1 MALTRRSFLELLGA
15 STAWAVTYSCA
26 PRDGGLGEPSPA
38 ASDGDIGPADPSIV
52 NYTDWLFIH
61 PDGSVTAHTGR
72 VELGQGLTSV
82 LSNILSQALEID
94 PETVHL
100 VMGDTDS
107 CPDDGP
113 TSGSAAT
120 RLVGWGYWRA
130 CDRLRDHLVQR
141 AADLLSVPVDQLL
154 YRDGAVVG
162 RWRQDLRVAIGDL
175 ADGAVHL
182 PMADAG
188 VPGPSPNRY
197 TDLGT
202 LNVNGEA
209 IVTGTQV
216 YTGDLFPGS
225 VAYASWLLPD
235 YHVQLTRL
243 ESADLDAA
251 GRQPGV
257 VHAERFSNTAM
268 VVGDSYSAVA
278 RGCSA
283 AQPTWKTPR
292 RSRQLDVEAEI
303 RAGAELRRVIEANGD
318 PDRELADS
326 PVAVAETYITQYAS
340 QVPIETETAVAD
352 VDGGR
357 VTVWASTQAP
367 FRARG
372 RVAARL
378 GIPEDTVRVIN
389 MPVGGGFGVKV
400 GTQAPE
406 IAAEIARAARR
417 RVKLVYSRDQQ
428 FRSRARYK
436 EAVVADIATGV
447 TRDGRLLAR
456 TLDLYQDEGHGS
468 TETYDIPAVRTRLF
482 ATTMPARHG
491 VMRGTSFVQTGFAVE
506 SHTDV
511 VADEVGLDPLVFR
524 KKNVHFS
531 AFIPL
536 LDACAERIGYGVR
549 VLPEDHGV
557 GVAICV
563 HGGRQLGAVAAE
575 VAVDRSTG
583 VVSVVRLDGA
593 FDVGL
598 VINRNT
604 LTANTKGAMLFGLG
618 YALFEEVRLDGY
630 QAFVRGLGDYRIPR
644 FSDLPAIEISFHDNL
659 VDQPMPRGCGELPV
673 IPTLAAIA
681 NAVRRAVGLRF
692 HTLPITPERVL
703 AGLRDPKAVS
713 RQA

>member
-26 PRDGGLGEPSPA
+26 PGEAPPAEAPPA
-38 ASDGDIGPADPSIV
+38 APNDEPRPSEPYIV

-82 LSNILSQALEID
+82 LSNILGQALQLPPD
-94 PETVHL
+94 KVHL
-100 VMGDTDS
+100 VLGDTAL

-120 RLVGWGYWRA
+120 RLVGWGFWRA
-130 CDRLRDHLVQR
+130 CDRLRDHLVRR
-141 AADLLSVPVDQLL
+141 AAERLSVPVEQLI

-162 RWRQDLRVAIGDL
+162 RRRRDLRVGIGDL

-182 PMADAG
+182 PMADIG

-202 LNVNGEA
+202 LNVNAEA

-225 VAYASWLLPD
+225 VAYASWLLPE

-243 ESADLDAA
+243 ESADLDGAS
-251 GRQPGV
+251 RQPGV
-257 VHAERFSNTAM
+257 HHVERFSSTAM
-268 VVGDSYSAVA
+268 VVGDSFTAVA

-283 AQPTWKTPR
+283 AEPRWKRPN
-292 RSRQLDVEAEI
+292 RSRELDVEAEI
-303 RAGAELRRVIEANGD
+303 RAGAELRSVVEEVGD
-318 PDRELADS
+318 ADREIKRS
-326 PVAVAETYITQYAS
+326 PVVVAETYITQYAS
-340 QVPIETETAVAD
+340 QVPIETETAIAEVEGDTA
-352 VDGGR
+352 
-357 VTVWASTQAP
+357 TVWASTQAP
-367 FRARG
+367 FRARQ

-378 GIPEDTVRVIN
+378 EIPEDHVHVVN

-406 IAAEIARAARR
+406 IAAEIARAAGR
-417 RVKLVYSRDQQ
+417 RVKLVFSRDQQ

-436 EAVVADIATGV
+436 EAVVADVASGV
-447 TRDGRLLAR
+447 APDGRLLAR

-482 ATTMPARHG
+482 ASTMPARHG

-511 VADEVGLDPLVFR
+511 VADRLGLDPVSFR
-524 KKNVHFS
+524 KKNLYFP
-531 AFIPL
+531 AFVPL
-536 LDACAERIGYGVR
+536 LDACAERMGYSVR
-549 VLPEDHGV
+549 ALPEDHGI
-557 GVAICV
+557 GFAICV

-575 VAVDRSTG
+575 VAVDRATG

-604 LTANTKGAMLFGLG
+604 LTANTKGAMLFGVG
-618 YALFEEVRLDGY
+618 YALFEEVPLDGH
-630 QAFVRGLGDYRIPR
+630 QAYVRSLSDYRIPR
-644 FSDLPAIEISFHDNL
+644 FSDVPTIEISFHDNL
-659 VDQPMPRGCGELPV
+659 VNSPMPRGCGELPV

-692 HTLPITPERVL
+692 HTLPMTPERIL
-703 AGLRDPKAVS
+703 AGLRDSDVVT
-713 RQA
+713 R